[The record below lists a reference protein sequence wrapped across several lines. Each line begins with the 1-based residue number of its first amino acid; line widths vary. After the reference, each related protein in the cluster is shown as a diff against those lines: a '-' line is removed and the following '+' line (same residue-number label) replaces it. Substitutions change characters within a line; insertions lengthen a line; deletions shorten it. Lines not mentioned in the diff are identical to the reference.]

1 MTVSDLRFTRA
12 ELDQRLTPSNP
23 QLAKL
28 AASLYSRAFQKEVI
42 RLWNKKGVVPMGIAA
57 AILSPLGSALWRRAA

>member
-1 MTVSDLRFTRA
+1 MSAQRFTRT
-12 ELDQRLTPSNP
+12 ELERRLTPSNP
-23 QLAKL
+23 QLAKA
-28 AASLYSRAFQKEVI
+28 AASLYSRSFQKEVI